1 MIQEPFVDAVVV
13 EVDTTHQPIAQNH
26 QIREYYVIQRE
37 KMLNWLFHLVFGAVA
52 IIGFFALLIFF
63 NFGFLSVIA
72 CLLWTAFVCP
82 FLYLAARIWI
92 VTWVINHL

>member
-26 QIREYYVIQRE
+26 QIREHYVIQRE

-52 IIGFFALLIFF
+52 IIGFFALLIFLTSASSPSSPVF
-63 NFGFLSVIA
+63 
-72 CLLWTAFVCP
+72 LWTAFVCP

-92 VTWVINHL
+92 VTWVIDHL